1 MLRPD
6 KTGTHRAAYER
17 NRKKIL
23 KTQNTCGI
31 CGNPVDVSLKPPNPM
46 APTIDHII
54 PVSKGGHPSDIK
66 NLQLAHSACNRQ
78 KSDKL
83 FNNKETMVKENKV
96 LGNRI
101 LPQAR
106 DWTTWRFE

>member
-1 MLRPD
+1 MRLD

-17 NRKKIL
+17 NRKRIL

-31 CGNPVDVSLKPPNPM
+31 CGYPVDVTLKPPNPM
-46 APTIDHII
+46 APVVDHII
-54 PVSKGGHPSDIK
+54 PISKHGHPSALE

-83 FNNKETMVKENKV
+83 FKNEESMVKDKKV
-96 LGNRI
+96 MGNRN
-101 LPQAR
+101 LPQSC
-106 DWTTWRFE
+106 DWLVFNV

>member
-1 MLRPD
+1 MRLD

-17 NRKKIL
+17 NRKRIL

-31 CGNPVDVSLKPPNPM
+31 CGHFVDVTLKPPNPM
-46 APTIDHII
+46 APAIDHII
-54 PVSKGGHPSDIK
+54 PVSKGGHPSDIN

-83 FNNKETMVKENKV
+83 FKNRESAIKEKKV
-96 LGNRI
+96 IGNRN

-106 DWTTWRFE
+106 DWTTLNVGG